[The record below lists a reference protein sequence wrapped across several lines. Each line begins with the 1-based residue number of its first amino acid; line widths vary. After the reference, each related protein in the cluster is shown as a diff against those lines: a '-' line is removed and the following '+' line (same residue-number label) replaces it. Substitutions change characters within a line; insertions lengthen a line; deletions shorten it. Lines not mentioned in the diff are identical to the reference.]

1 MGVDHHGLMV
11 GAVGEGECV
20 GTGKYPV
27 VVGGLSLLAVVYVH
41 ISLC

>member
-20 GTGKYPV
+20 GTRKYSV
-27 VVGGLSLLAVVYVH
+27 VLG
-41 ISLC
+41 